1 MSSSTFS
8 KTSAH
13 DRHRKA
19 ESSAPEPDRQPN
31 SIGLQADILALQRM
45 AGNQAV
51 NTVVNSLGGGAP
63 MPLEVRSEMEQRFGE
78 NFSLVRLH
86 TDARAEQSATDL
98 DAQAYTFGNDIV
110 FNEGRFTPETI
121 DGKWLLA
128 HELAHVVQQRRGGN
142 STHVAESQFA
152 EQSATSSASA
162 LISTAGPVTVEGS
175 AAVGIARL
183 GQTESIPVTGPVS
196 STDIVELN
204 ATIRGEYIPAARVD
218 VAYDIL
224 RAYRN
229 YINAR
234 LAGIEAFVSD
244 QRELQE
250 EFPVIS
256 WLTTR
261 FTPDLPTDNSAARLL
276 FEADAHLKRAQYR
289 TAVDILGQADNIVD
303 QLVHTIA
310 GYQERQ
316 ELTTQG
322 FIYGLQGMKAA
333 GGVAVGVLTAGS
345 GTLVAASVGAV
356 YAAAQEGSEQAMK
369 VHLGML
375 REIDWEGIFIDAIIN
390 VGIGTLTLGLSR
402 FSRGKNFAKEFGE
415 IGATQLRKIPD
426 QEIRKFAANTFRQL
440 FTKQTFKEMV
450 IAKATSIVQIGLKS
464 VYDVSRGRAN
474 GKGLAETLKERFRSL
489 IFDESGNV
497 AWQQIFFQTLGDAI
511 GSATNR
517 AATVPGGLTTPFSSS
532 SSPSRNSRRPGLS
545 SSTKGRLF
553 GAAMIG
559 LGEGA
564 PPLRGTGA
572 GLASIS
578 DTSGHSRLDSSKIQ
592 TGSAAPSTDSLTGS
606 VSRPG
611 GTEVSQPAESP
622 GLSEAPKPSLSVA
635 ASEPTSLEPTSPT
648 APLTKDQK
656 EPEPFHIERQY
667 NEFTPE
673 ELETGTMDLATNT
686 PEPLRSTGAMEIA
699 PDDIPS
705 TQTEDVLI
713 KPTGAR
719 EVEPEIDVTK
729 KSGLSIASTKKARQ
743 EMLKKRSTQPT
754 FGEQSTE
761 KAGTEYRKG
770 IHYREYNAAE
780 IGLGRLRVEYDQKA
794 GRPIR
799 VSFQLNKETLEG
811 AQVTER
817 SFKPDRTL
825 ESAQPSDSAFTNS
838 GFDRAHLA
846 SREAFKGDA
855 DMERAVDQT
864 YNVVPMAREFNQ
876 RGAWRE
882 AEIRANQFAEKYG
895 SVNVEIEPIYDTD
908 PNKLRRLSDG
918 TPIPKAIRRR
928 VTTLD
933 GEILEDMTLFN
944 R

>member
-8 KTSAH
+8 KTSTH

-31 SIGLQADILALQRM
+31 SIGLQADILALQRV

-78 NFSLVRLH
+78 DFSLVRLH
-86 TDARAEQSATDL
+86 TDARAEQSASDL
-98 DAQAYTFGNDIV
+98 DAQAYTYGNDIV

-121 DGKWLLA
+121 DCKWLLA

-142 STHVAESQFA
+142 STQIAESQFA
-152 EQSATSSASA
+152 ELSATSSATA
-162 LISTAGPVTVEGS
+162 LISTANPVTVEGS
-175 AAVGIARL
+175 AAVGIACL

-196 STDIVELN
+196 STDIIELN

-234 LAGIEAFVSD
+234 LSGIEAFVSD
-244 QRELQE
+244 RRALQE

-261 FTPDLPTDNSAARLL
+261 FIPDLPTDNSAARLL
-276 FEADAHLKRAQYR
+276 FEADAYLKRAQYR
-289 TAVDILGQADNIVD
+289 RAVDILGHADNIVD

-450 IAKATSIVQIGLKS
+450 IAKATSIAQIGLKS

-474 GKGLAETLKERFRSL
+474 GKGLAATLKERFRSL

-517 AATVPGGLTTPFSSS
+517 AATVPGGLTTPSSSS

-545 SSTKGRLF
+545 SSTKGRLW

-559 LGEGA
+559 LSEA
-564 PPLRGTGA
+564 TPPLRGTGA

-578 DTSGHSRLDSSKIQ
+578 DTIGHSRLDSSTIQ
-592 TGSAAPSTDSLTGS
+592 TGSAAPSTDLLIGS
-606 VSRPG
+606 GGRPG

-622 GLSEAPKPSLSVA
+622 GLSEAPKPSLLVEPTQIKSNAQPVGEAGIEFDTSGQWQKNQPEQIFNLIPEEQLMVETNPAELGNAETPFTQQNELTQEVMEARRQQHVPESGRELGSPGTARHGESESRSGTNLRVFDAAEVALSMRTNYSSEHGGYLRWVEFDVPAVTGNLGTRPKRFNQNDLLNAIGVEHPAHEGLTNTMSERGHAVAQQNSAGDPDVA
-635 ASEPTSLEPTSPT
+635 AALMVTTNMWPMSGRGPTGVNQGAYKNFESAYIALKADNPGSSVHIRVEAVVGTSPQFVQGALGNPVLSPDAFNIT
-648 APLTKDQK
+648 VT
-656 EPEPFHIERQY
+656 
-667 NEFTPE
+667 FTPK
-673 ELETGTMDLATNT
+673 
-686 PEPLRSTGAMEIA
+686 PGADPPM
-699 PDDIPS
+699 
-705 TQTEDVLI
+705 
-713 KPTGAR
+713 
-719 EVEPEIDVTK
+719 
-729 KSGLSIASTKKARQ
+729 
-743 EMLKKRSTQPT
+743 
-754 FGEQSTE
+754 
-761 KAGTEYRKG
+761 
-770 IHYREYNAAE
+770 
-780 IGLGRLRVEYDQKA
+780 
-794 GRPIR
+794 
-799 VSFQLNKETLEG
+799 
-811 AQVTER
+811 
-817 SFKPDRTL
+817 
-825 ESAQPSDSAFTNS
+825 
-838 GFDRAHLA
+838 
-846 SREAFKGDA
+846 
-855 DMERAVDQT
+855 
-864 YNVVPMAREFNQ
+864 VVNF
-876 RGAWRE
+876 
-882 AEIRANQFAEKYG
+882 IL
-895 SVNVEIEPIYDTD
+895 
-908 PNKLRRLSDG
+908 PN
-918 TPIPKAIRRR
+918 
-928 VTTLD
+928 
-933 GEILEDMTLFN
+933 
-944 R
+944 